1 MVAPQ
6 TWKKELKISSKEDSL
21 KAIKDLYPGM
31 KWLKK
36 DHNLAEA
43 VLIAMYGIRERE
55 KHDKNDL

>member
-21 KAIKDLYPGM
+21 KAIKELYPDT

-43 VLIAMYGIRERE
+43 VLIAMYGIKERE
-55 KHDKNDL
+55 KNDKNDL